1 MMPAGVALTPPPSWT
16 SRPTGFKIAPELIVP
31 LVVTLIVLPAEAG
44 IAVAELSAK
53 IPAPLAV
60 SVLSSPV
67 ETLML
72 PLLPVPCA
80 KAPIPN
86 RPVLESVV
94 PAPRATVMSPVPT
107 VNA

>member
-1 MMPAGVALTPPPSWT
+1 M
-16 SRPTGFKIAPELIVP
+16 APELIVP
-31 LVVTLIVLPAEAG
+31 LAVTLIVLPAEAG

-53 IPAPLAV
+53 IPVPLTV
-60 SVLSSPV
+60 SVPSAPV

-72 PLLPVPCA
+72 PVLPAPYA

-86 RPVLESVV
+86 RPVLESEAL
-94 PAPRATVMSPVPT
+94 APPTTVILPVPT